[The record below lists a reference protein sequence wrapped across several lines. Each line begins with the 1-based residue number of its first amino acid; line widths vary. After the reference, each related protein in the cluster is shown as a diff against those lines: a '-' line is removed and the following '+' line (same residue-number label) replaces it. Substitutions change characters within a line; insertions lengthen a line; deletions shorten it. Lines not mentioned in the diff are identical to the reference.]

1 MHLAGQ
7 SFMAEA
13 RTRKNVC
20 FNFGARLPVA
30 PCLHPFPSRPYS
42 AAPDAALNYSECEKI
57 RKIRPSALPCISV
70 PPSLLPPFSLS
81 LSLLL
86 FYRGGKVGRTTRA
99 DFSSV
104 TA

>member
-20 FNFGARLPVA
+20 FNFGTPRLPTA
-30 PCLHPFPSRPYS
+30 PLARI
-42 AAPDAALNYSECEKI
+42 AAPPDHIRIRLPALNYSECEKI
-57 RKIRPSALPCISV
+57 RKIRPFVLLFV
-70 PPSLLPPFSLS
+70 PVPLSLS
-81 LSLLL
+81 LSFSYHSIAVEKLAKRHEL
-86 FYRGGKVGRTTRA
+86 
-99 DFSSV
+99 DFSNV

>member
-42 AAPDAALNYSECEKI
+42 APG
-57 RKIRPSALPCISV
+57 R
-70 PPSLLPPFSLS
+70 SLE
-81 LSLLL
+81 L
-86 FYRGGKVGRTTRA
+86 FGMRENP
-99 DFSSV
+99 
-104 TA
+104 